1 MRPFVRAFVQDCV
14 EQLPLRGPVV
24 EIGAR
29 PAETQ
34 ERIAFLRDVVGI
46 TPYVGCDIQ
55 PGTNVDVV
63 TDIHRLPFA
72 DESIG
77 TVVCVE
83 VLEHVHDP
91 IRAVEEIR
99 RVLAPGGIAVLT
111 SVMFMPVHAH
121 PWDFWRFTP
130 EGFEKL
136 LEPFESSLVVAHGYD
151 LLPEGVYGVGVKG
164 PDPDLGR
171 HRLPRISYVA
181 DHWADGLPVDFGPI
195 RLRTRDLW
203 QHAMRE
209 SVAAAKRR
217 LRRQP

>member
-1 MRPFVRAFVQDCV
+1 MRPFVRAFVEDCV

-24 EIGAR
+24 EIGSR

-46 TPYVGCDIQ
+46 KPYVGCDIQ
-55 PGTNVDVV
+55 PGTNVDLV
-63 TDIHRLPFA
+63 TDIHRLPFD

-121 PWDFWRFTP
+121 HWDFWRFTP
-130 EGFEKL
+130 EGFAQL
-136 LEPFESSLVVAHGYD
+136 LSSFETSLAFGYGMD
-151 LLPEGVYGVGVKG
+151 VLPEGVQGVGIKG
-164 PDPDLGR
+164 PHPGLTLDA
-171 HRLPRISYVA
+171 LPRSAKLVREWGQRYR
-181 DHWADGLPVDFGPI
+181 VDFGPI
-195 RLRTRDLW
+195 RMTLPMLWRRTLRETARAVRATLP
-203 QHAMRE
+203 
-209 SVAAAKRR
+209 RR
-217 LRRQP
+217 